1 MDIIEVLNDSKGLT
15 IDELIAIF
23 NEDISGALKQLE
35 KEGRIFKNNKGKYIS
50 ASKYH
55 LYKYQVK
62 RMFRYF
68 AILVNEDN
76 EEVKVELEDLNGAI
90 YLDDVLYNEKEGY
103 VFKVLEH
110 HLNNLIG
117 VYRHGYFYADDENF
131 SERFKVING
140 NFKNDDKVV
149 ADGFIENNGLFKA
162 KIKKV
167 IGKSNDADS
176 EARALIY
183 QSEVPVEFDYH
194 IDEELKMIGDEV
206 DPKQLKNRRSY
217 LDDCV
222 VTIDGIDTK
231 DIDDAISISKD
242 NDLYHLKVHIA
253 DVSSYVKKD
262 SYLDKEAIKR
272 GTSIYLSKE
281 VIPMLPKKLSN
292 GICSLN
298 EGVIRLTLTCDMKIN
313 TNGEVVDY
321 DIVPSYIKS
330 FKRLN
335 YDDVNAYFNHEY
347 QFDPRIEKSLDL
359 ALELS
364 SILRKVKEERGEL
377 DLETKEAKIIYQ
389 NNKIVD
395 IKLRKQGE
403 GEKII
408 EDFMI
413 IANETVASHYYYLDL
428 PSIYRI
434 HAPISEEKL
443 TEFLRMIKPL
453 GYHINAIQN
462 GVHPHEIQRII
473 NESKQKSDGDVVRN
487 LLLRSLSKAKY
498 SSDNIGHFGLASKN
512 YTHFT
517 SPIRRYPDLL
527 LHRLIHYYLEHN
539 NEYNPDLLAYI
550 DELALS
556 SSNYERRAI
565 NLERDELSLRL
576 CEFMKGKEG
585 EIYIGRISSMLRSG
599 FFVELDNSVEGF
611 VKFDS
616 ISNDFFTFDE
626 QNMVIYSSK
635 QILKLGDKVKV
646 KLKGVSIRH
655 QKIDF
660 IYLRKIGGKKNGNY

>member
-15 IDELIAIF
+15 IDELIEIF
-23 NEDISGALKQLE
+23 KEDISEDLKKLE

-76 EEVKVELEDLNGAI
+76 EEVKVELEDLNDAI

-162 KIKKV
+162 KIIKV

-206 DPKQLKNRRSY
+206 DPEQLKNRRSY

-646 KLKGVSIRH
+646 KLKGVSLRH

>member
-15 IDELIAIF
+15 IDELIEIF
-23 NEDISGALKQLE
+23 KEDISEDLKKLE

-90 YLDDVLYNEKEGY
+90 YLDEVLYNEKEGY

-162 KIKKV
+162 KIIKV

-443 TEFLRMIKPL
+443 SEFLRMIKPL

-646 KLKGVSIRH
+646 KLKGVSLRH